1 MHPSAKQCSWEPE
14 LSNVVAS
21 SNGKFAIVSE
31 LIGQYSAVSE
41 RVSNSDRIREDIN
54 NVSSESNFIMGYY
67 IKSSGTMKLD
77 KAPNNGYI
85 TISHYISANSQS
97 VQYKI
102 GSSTSTKFY
111 LGDELVDVD
120 LSSSYF
126 IFPGAFAHS
135 YVNSLPTL
143 DSIQFWC
150 GANTATIKNVDV
162 RVYILYIQMDE
173 I

>member
-1 MHPSAKQCSWEPE
+1 M
-14 LSNVVAS
+14 AS

-31 LIGQYSAVSE
+31 LIGQYSVVSE
-41 RVSNSDRIREDIN
+41 RVSNSDRVEEDIN
-54 NVSSESNFIMGYY
+54 DVSSESNFIMGYY

-77 KAPNNGYI
+77 RAPNNGYI
-85 TISHYISANSQS
+85 EICHYISANNQS
-97 VQYKI
+97 TRYKI
-102 GSSTSTKFY
+102 GSSASTRFDV
-111 LGDELVDVD
+111 GDELVDVD

-135 YVNSLPTL
+135 SVSSLPTL
-143 DSIQFWC
+143 NSIQFWC